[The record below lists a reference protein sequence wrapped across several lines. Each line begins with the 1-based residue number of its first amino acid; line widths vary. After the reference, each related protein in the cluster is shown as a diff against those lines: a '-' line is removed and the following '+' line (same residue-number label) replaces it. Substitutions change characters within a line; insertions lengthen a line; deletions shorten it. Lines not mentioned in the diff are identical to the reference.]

1 MKRHTMIATMLALAV
16 SGLGAA
22 QAQPSQTGMNTKSCQ
37 DMMKGMNME
46 GMNMQNMDA
55 KSCEEMMKGMSV
67 QQANKG
73 AQATRHEAI
82 GTVKSVDPAAGTVT
96 LAHGPVKSLNWP
108 PMTMGF
114 AVNDKALFDKLS
126 VSKKVD
132 VEFVQQGGKY
142 VITAVK

>member
-1 MKRHTMIATMLALAV
+1 
-16 SGLGAA
+16 
-22 QAQPSQTGMNTKSCQ
+22 
-37 DMMKGMNME
+37 ME

-96 LAHGPVKSLNWP
+96 LAHGPIKSLNWP
-108 PMTMGF
+108 SMTMGF
-114 AVNDKALFDKLS
+114 AVKN
-126 VSKKVD
+126 
-132 VEFVQQGGKY
+132 
-142 VITAVK
+142 